1 MRFSCFIELTGDG
14 ILTMIIESTKG
25 TFLPPVLAEG
35 SRDRLVAL
43 VIPQAGNL
51 RFSPPSSHLTQ
62 DLFSLSSLFSR
73 YEADRSFLP
82 SSCCI
87 PELVCFFGICQE
99 CSPRALMIPTY
110 AFAAYGP
117 CSCPWSGVPS
127 AAYTDVRRQAL
138 P

>member
-1 MRFSCFIELTGDG
+1 
-14 ILTMIIESTKG
+14 
-25 TFLPPVLAEG
+25 
-35 SRDRLVAL
+35 DRLVAL

-51 RFSPPSSHLTQ
+51 RFSPPSSHHTQ

-73 YEADRSFLP
+73 LEAYCSFLP

-87 PELVCFFGICQE
+87 PEFVSFFGICWE
-99 CSPRALMIPTY
+99 CSPRTFTIPAY
-110 AFAAYGP
+110 ANAAYGP

-127 AAYTDVRRQAL
+127 TVYTDVRCQAI